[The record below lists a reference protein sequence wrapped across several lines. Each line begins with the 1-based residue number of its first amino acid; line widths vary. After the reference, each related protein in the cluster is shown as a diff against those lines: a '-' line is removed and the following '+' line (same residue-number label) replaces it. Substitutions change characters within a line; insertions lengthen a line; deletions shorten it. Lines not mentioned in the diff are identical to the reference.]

1 MTMMMMLITM
11 MIMIMMMTLL
21 MTMITI
27 IGTLRNCDGDGK
39 ENINKAMGLMSKTTT
54 LHVHHAFLYISLL
67 SLLNYDLR

>member
-21 MTMITI
+21 MTMMTI

-39 ENINKAMGLMSKTTT
+39 ENVNKAIGLMSKTTT
-54 LHVHHAFLYISLL
+54 LHVHHPFVISLL
-67 SLLNYDLR
+67 SLLNYDVR

>member
-11 MIMIMMMTLL
+11 MIMMMTLL
-21 MTMITI
+21 MTMMTI

-39 ENINKAMGLMSKTTT
+39 ENVNKAIGLMSKTTT

>member
-21 MTMITI
+21 MTMMTI

-39 ENINKAMGLMSKTTT
+39 ENVNKAIGLMSKTTT

>member
-21 MTMITI
+21 MTMMTI

-39 ENINKAMGLMSKTTT
+39 ENVNKAIGLMRKTTT

-67 SLLNYDLR
+67 SLLNYELR

>member
-11 MIMIMMMTLL
+11 MIMMMTLL
-21 MTMITI
+21 MTMMTI

-39 ENINKAMGLMSKTTT
+39 ENVNKAIGLMSKTTT
-54 LHVHHAFLYISLL
+54 QHVHHAFLYISLL